1 MQGLCLEVIQFI
13 FSVKEGTASDRR
25 QFQLLF
31 TAYKKSSPPLRKPH
45 ISAHTLGTISI
56 FRQKYFLTL
65 NCSHFS
71 PYICYE
77 LNLLTYG

>member
-31 TAYKKSSPPLRKPH
+31 TAYKKSSPPLTANHTYQH
-45 ISAHTLGTISI
+45 IPWGQFLFLDKSIS
-56 FRQKYFLTL
+56 
-65 NCSHFS
+65 
-71 PYICYE
+71 
-77 LNLLTYG
+77 LL